1 MKKIIAIVALVSFVG
16 AQSASVFAFNSP
28 KAQLV
33 MTNGGEK
40 DKEKAKDSKDNKACC
55 KKEGKSCCTAPK
67 TEGSNAKETKAQP
80 QEKVK
85 VGELPQ
91 R

>member
-16 AQSASVFAFNSP
+16 AHSTSVMAFNSK

-40 DKEKAKDSKDNKACC
+40 DKEKAKESKDNKACC

-67 TEGSNAKETKAQP
+67 TEGSDAKDSKAQP
-80 QEKVK
+80 QEKEK
-85 VGELPQ
+85 VSEQPKK
-91 R
+91 